1 VSKRTTTRGYIVA
14 CVVYVIAWVALIGPA
29 TADGH
34 VRAVIGSSYGC
45 DQNNQFALW
54 VRWA

>member
-14 CVVYVIAWVALIGPA
+14 WVVYVIAWVALIGPA